1 MNISVVTKI
10 DCMPAFLNVMLLMLS
25 GFCLAQPFRDK
36 ILSAG
41 SKGGFRLFIQYIGT
55 DAL

>member
-1 MNISVVTKI
+1 
-10 DCMPAFLNVMLLMLS
+10 MPAFLNVMLLMLS